1 MSSKL
6 IDILSVG
13 AALAHTEIG
22 AARERARAEPREL
35 RDGLRGEVGR
45 EHTAVAPRSVT
56 PSCQSCHRAVVRGSC
71 RCYVQWQCASSRCTP
86 SMILSGGDRVVL
98 ENFDPKCPFMAS
110 MRPRRTA

>member
-6 IDILSVG
+6 IGILSVG

-22 AARERARAEPREL
+22 AVRERARAQPREL

-71 RCYVQWQCASSRCTP
+71 RCVAGAEAS
-86 SMILSGGDRVVL
+86 
-98 ENFDPKCPFMAS
+98 DPDSLDPLRIVAL
-110 MRPRRTA
+110 RPPTRDSE